1 MEVQYS
7 KESISSPDGTPPSFA
22 SLSENHREKYGTS
35 ARANARR
42 AWLGSEVLPEMEK
55 GIPLP
60 QKRNGLMN
68 GYASHSANAVE
79 QPDLLRVM
87 EASWCA
93 SPIPPQP
100 VSPVLIIAAS
110 VQSDGRRPMKSLR

>member
-22 SLSENHREKYGTS
+22 SLSENHRENYGTS
-35 ARANARR
+35 ARASARR
-42 AWLGSEVLPEMEK
+42 VWIGSEVLPEMEK

-60 QKRNGLMN
+60 QKRNGLVN
-68 GYASHSANAVE
+68 GYASHTADAVE
-79 QPDLLRVM
+79 QPDLLSVM

-93 SPIPPQP
+93 SPIPQLALIP
-100 VSPVLIIAAS
+100 VI
-110 VQSDGRRPMKSLR
+110 GHCSLRATLAVGVRYRA